1 MLYFK
6 LEDGVVTSV
15 HGEYTPENTVSR
27 WDFECFEQAMLIAI
41 QAETATGSV
50 YLPIDNGENVSPR
63 YDVIEAPKV
72 GDKVSCGLNGDYYPE
87 GEIIKISD
95 SYKIITTSTGKKFY
109 RKGLTGRW
117 RWGRIWTLVAGHH
130 DRKNPAF

>member
-15 HGEYTPENTVSR
+15 HEEYTPENTVSR
-27 WDFECFEQAMLIAI
+27 WDFECFEQAVLIAI
-41 QAETATGSV
+41 QAETATGNT
-50 YLPIDNGENVSPR
+50 YLPVDNGESVSPR

-72 GDKVSCGLNGDYYPE
+72 GDNVSCGFNGDYYPE
-87 GEIIKISD
+87 GEIVKISG
-95 SYKIITTSTGKKFY
+95 SYKVITTSTGKKFY

-117 RWGRIWTLVAGHH
+117 RFGRIWTLVAGHH
-130 DRKNPAF
+130 DRKNPSF

>member
-6 LEDGVVTSV
+6 LKDGVVTSV
-15 HGEYTPENTVSR
+15 HEEYTPENTISR

-41 QAETATGSV
+41 QAETATGNA

-87 GEIIKISD
+87 GEIVKISD

-117 RWGRIWTLVAGHH
+117 VRSKMWVLVAGHH
-130 DRKNPAF
+130 DRKNPSF